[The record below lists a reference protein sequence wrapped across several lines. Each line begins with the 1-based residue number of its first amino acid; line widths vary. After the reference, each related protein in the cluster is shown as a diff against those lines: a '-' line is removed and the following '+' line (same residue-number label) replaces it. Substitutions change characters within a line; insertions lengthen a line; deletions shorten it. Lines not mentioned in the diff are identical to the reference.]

1 MHRREP
7 VLSALRFANRPALAL
22 LAGCVLAVGG
32 CSGGSE
38 PPAGQSSDTPPVGAA
53 ESGAAAVPA
62 GETATGARFSA
73 AAIPRALRGRWG
85 LVERDCTST
94 HGDAKGLLEVGAN
107 ELIFYETSARLGTVA
122 AAGTDRIRA
131 TFAFSGE
138 GQEWTQDVEL
148 RAWDG
153 GAKLIR
159 QDRGPDAQTGPLTY
173 LRCGG

>member
-1 MHRREP
+1 MRRCEP
-7 VLSALRFANRPALAL
+7 VLSALRFPGRPALAL
-22 LAGCVLAVGG
+22 LAGCTLAVAG

-38 PPAGQSSDTPPVGAA
+38 PPDGQTSETAPA
-53 ESGAAAVPA
+53 GAAAPGPAAVPG
-62 GETATGARFSA
+62 GETATGAAFSA
-73 AAIPRALRGRWG
+73 AAIPAALRGRWG
-85 LVERDCTST
+85 LVEGDCTST

-107 ELIFYETSARLGTVA
+107 ELTFYESSARLGKVA

-159 QDRGPDAQTGPLTY
+159 QDRGPDALAGPLTY
-173 LRCGG
+173 LRCGA